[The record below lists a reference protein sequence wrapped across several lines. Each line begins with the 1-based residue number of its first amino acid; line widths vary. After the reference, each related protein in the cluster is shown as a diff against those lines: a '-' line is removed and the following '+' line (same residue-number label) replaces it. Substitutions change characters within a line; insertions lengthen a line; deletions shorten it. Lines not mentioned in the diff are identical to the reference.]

1 MAIHIRRRELIV
13 AVGGAA
19 AWPLVAR
26 AQQPAMPVVGLLT
39 ARAAGD
45 APHLLAA
52 FRQGLQDTGF
62 VERQNVAIEYRF
74 AGNQNEL
81 LPALAADLVNRQVTV
96 IAALTTPAAFAA
108 KAATTTIPVVFE
120 TGGDPVQLG
129 LVASLNRPGANIT
142 GTTNIAAETGAKR
155 VGLLHELLPRAA
167 RFAALVNPNNP
178 LLAEASIKETQA
190 AAVAIGR
197 QLEILTASTDG
208 EIDSA
213 FTSIAQKRVESL
225 LILPDNLF
233 STRRVQL
240 VIQAAR
246 HGVPAIYYDRAHAEA
261 GGLISYGA
269 NITDAYRQA
278 GVYVGRVLKGEKPAN
293 MPVLQPTKFEL
304 VINMQTARA
313 FGITVPPTLL
323 AVADEL
329 IE

>member
-1 MAIHIRRRELIV
+1 MRRREFITLLGV
-13 AVGGAA
+13 AA
-19 AWPLVAR
+19 AGWPLAAG

-39 ARAAGD
+39 ARSAGN

-96 IAALTTPAAFAA
+96 IAALTTPAAFAT

-142 GTTNIAAETGAKR
+142 GVTSIAAETVAKR

-261 GGLISYGA
+261 GGLMSYGA

>member
-1 MAIHIRRRELIV
+1 MTPKPQGHMASYIRRRKFL
-13 AVGGAA
+13 ATLGGAA
-19 AWPLVAR
+19 ATWPLAAR
-26 AQQPAMPVVGLLT
+26 AQQAAMPVVGLLT

-62 VERQNVAIEYRF
+62 VERQNVASEYRF
-74 AGNQNEL
+74 AGNQNER
-81 LPALAADLVNRQVTV
+81 LPALAADLVNHQVTV
-96 IAALTTPAAFAA
+96 IAALTTPAALAA

-142 GTTNIAAETGAKR
+142 GVTNLARETVAKR

-167 RFAALVNPNNP
+167 RFAVLVNPKNP
-178 LLAEASIKETQA
+178 LEASIKETQA
-190 AAVAIGR
+190 AAEAIGR

-225 LILPDNLF
+225 LIVPDNLF

-246 HGVPAIYYDRAHAEA
+246 HGITIVPM
-261 GGLISYGA
+261 L
-269 NITDAYRQA
+269 
-278 GVYVGRVLKGEKPAN
+278 KPA
-293 MPVLQPTKFEL
+293 
-304 VINMQTARA
+304 
-313 FGITVPPTLL
+313 G
-323 AVADEL
+323 
-329 IE
+329 